1 MKAIMKAKRKAI
13 RKADRKAERKAK
25 RKNEKVSCLGPA
37 AWVEL
42 LGSSWGPA
50 AWVYWV
56 QLLGFT
62 GSSLGSLGPAWVHW
76 FGDVLPWWVE
86 GSYVVECSFLTS
98 VRRLICP
105 RSR

>member
-1 MKAIMKAKRKAI
+1 MKAIRKAKRKAI

-56 QLLGFT
+56 QLGFT
-62 GSSLGSLGPAWVHW
+62 RSSFDMSLLWGRAAMVGRKKICCGSEEAKRKA
-76 FGDVLPWWVE
+76 E
-86 GSYVVECSFLTS
+86 RKAKTKIK
-98 VRRLICP
+98 RKAKR
-105 RSR
+105 